1 MGEESSPSGHQGM
14 LVLTKEGEELFRLEE
29 NIGIQKGPEIN

>member
-1 MGEESSPSGHQGM
+1 M

-29 NIGIQKGPEIN
+29 NIGVQKGLEIKEELEAGF